1 MKPQVIKL
9 NVDWYL
15 EVESIQTKMLAA
27 CYGNDLIS
35 GYK

>member
-9 NVDWYL
+9 NVEWDL
-15 EVESIQTKMLAA
+15 KVENIQTKMLAV
-27 CYGNDLIS
+27 CYGNGLIS